1 MSPEL
6 VSVLASV
13 RFSFLIYETTSSLY
27 PMELLEENT
36 EKVPGRTNANS
47 LPSIITF
54 IEKGQKPLVFS
65 ILPLRI
71 CVVLFSLIYEGWE
84 KMYPSQGCKSLKLS
98 LSLNIFVP
106 LRIGSPR
113 RR

>member
-6 VSVLASV
+6 DSVLASV
-13 RFSFLIYETTSSLY
+13 RFSFLIYKTTSNLY
-27 PMELLEENT
+27 PMELLKENT

-54 IEKGQKPLVFS
+54 IEKEQKTLVFS

-71 CVVLFSLIYEGWE
+71 CVVLFSHVYEGWG
-84 KMYPSQGCKSLKLS
+84 KKCISVKDAK
-98 LSLNIFVP
+98 V
-106 LRIGSPR
+106 
-113 RR
+113 